1 MEIFSGIF
9 FIKEIM
15 NTVPWIY
22 VDETLNGSEA
32 IENLYE
38 KELQKILQD
47 IFGVKKVYLHVKER
61 LFQCL

>member
-1 MEIFSGIF
+1 MEILSGIF

-32 IENLYE
+32 TESCYE
-38 KELQKILQD
+38 KELQKILQV
-47 IFGVKKVYLHVKER
+47 IFRVRKV
-61 LFQCL
+61 

>member
-22 VDETLNGSEA
+22 VDESLNGSEA
-32 IENLYE
+32 TESLYE

-47 IFGVKKVYLHVKER
+47 IFGVKKV
-61 LFQCL
+61 